1 MNEGIIMMNKL
12 EKQDIKA
19 YIVKNCSDINDLAGV
34 LLMFGNA
41 IIESLN
47 SSNAFSESNLDD
59 IENISYMLCDIST
72 EINKNAYKIANILQN
87 NYKKIA

>member
-1 MNEGIIMMNKL
+1 
-12 EKQDIKA
+12 
-19 YIVKNCSDINDLAGV
+19 
-34 LLMFGNA
+34 MFGNA

-72 EINKNAYKIANILQN
+72 EINKNA
-87 NYKKIA
+87 